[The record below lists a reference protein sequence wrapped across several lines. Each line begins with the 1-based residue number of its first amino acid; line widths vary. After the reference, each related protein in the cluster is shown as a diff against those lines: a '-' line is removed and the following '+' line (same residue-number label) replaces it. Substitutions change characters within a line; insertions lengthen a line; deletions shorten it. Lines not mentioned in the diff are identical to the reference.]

1 MVYTLYTLYTPME
14 STMLNLVNIQQVLN
28 DYENLKNELSR
39 IIYLKHF
46 KHAKVTAI
54 ELRGGT
60 LLAKYEWYCRGDYTA
75 SMEIP
80 FCFLGKSDEE
90 ISQLFEEED
99 RIIAEERAKA
109 REIQL
114 QKDKEEQRELQELDR
129 LQKKYHG

>member
-1 MVYTLYTLYTPME
+1 
-14 STMLNLVNIQQVLN
+14 
-28 DYENLKNELSR
+28 
-39 IIYLKHF
+39 
-46 KHAKVTAI
+46 
-54 ELRGGT
+54 
-60 LLAKYEWYCRGDYTA
+60 
-75 SMEIP
+75 MEIP

-90 ISQLFEEED
+90 IRQLFEEED

>member
-1 MVYTLYTLYTPME
+1 
-14 STMLNLVNIQQVLN
+14 
-28 DYENLKNELSR
+28 
-39 IIYLKHF
+39 
-46 KHAKVTAI
+46 
-54 ELRGGT
+54 
-60 LLAKYEWYCRGDYTA
+60 
-75 SMEIP
+75 MEIP

>member
-1 MVYTLYTLYTPME
+1 MVYTLYTPME

-54 ELRGGT
+54 ELRVGT
-60 LLAKYEWYCRGDYTA
+60 LLAKYEWYCRGDYTD

-90 ISQLFEEED
+90 IRQLFEEED

-114 QKDKEEQRELQELDR
+114 QKDKEE
-129 LQKKYHG
+129 